1 MKFHIYHKIHHINM
15 RNMEYT
21 WSKLQ
26 EQKYKLRN
34 DIDRKDYV
42 KILKKYNMNN
52 FLETV
57 ANTWFQNPI
66 IMSSIHPLIIEET
79 RWIGW
84 FVKSG

>member
-1 MKFHIYHKIHHINM
+1 MYYRLNLMKFYIYHKIHHINR

-26 EQKYKLRN
+26 EQKFKLRN

-52 FLETV
+52 F
-57 ANTWFQNPI
+57 
-66 IMSSIHPLIIEET
+66 S
-79 RWIGW
+79 
-84 FVKSG
+84 

>member
-1 MKFHIYHKIHHINM
+1 MYYRLNLMKFRIYHKIHQVNR

-42 KILKKYNMNN
+42 EILKKYNMNN
-52 FLETV
+52 F
-57 ANTWFQNPI
+57 
-66 IMSSIHPLIIEET
+66 S
-79 RWIGW
+79 
-84 FVKSG
+84 

>member
-1 MKFHIYHKIHHINM
+1 MKFHIYHKIHHINR

-34 DIDRKDYV
+34 DVDRKDYA

-52 FLETV
+52 FL
-57 ANTWFQNPI
+57 
-66 IMSSIHPLIIEET
+66 
-79 RWIGW
+79 RDYY
-84 FVKSG
+84 

>member
-1 MKFHIYHKIHHINM
+1 MKFHIYHKIHHIYR

-52 FLETV
+52 F
-57 ANTWFQNPI
+57 
-66 IMSSIHPLIIEET
+66 S
-79 RWIGW
+79 
-84 FVKSG
+84 